1 MPYFFWISDIGY
13 RIFDIGKRL
22 LDKESGVITSSL
34 PLVHA

>member
-1 MPYFFWISDIGY
+1 MPYFFLDIGY

-22 LDKESGVITSSL
+22 LDKESGVITFSL